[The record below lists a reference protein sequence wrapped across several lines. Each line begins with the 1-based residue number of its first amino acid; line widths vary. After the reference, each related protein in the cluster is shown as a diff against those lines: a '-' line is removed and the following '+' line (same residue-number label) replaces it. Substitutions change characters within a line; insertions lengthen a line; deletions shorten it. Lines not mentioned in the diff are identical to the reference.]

1 MIKVDSGV
9 SDLQEGGMD
18 LYSSVYTERW
28 VLGVMQYRRVGVGCN
43 AIRDIGWKYSVR
55 LLFWQEVKEVV

>member
-1 MIKVDSGV
+1 
-9 SDLQEGGMD
+9 MD